1 MADERVHDEAA
12 RYRELVHV
20 LDEGVV
26 FQDRTGT
33 MVAANDAAGRIL
45 GVAPD
50 DLDRQHRD
58 IDPRFSAAYADGTPV
73 AARRASAGRRA
84 RDRRTRSRT

>member
-33 MVAANDAAGRIL
+33 VVAANDAAGRIL

-50 DLDRQHRD
+50 DLIGSTAH
-58 IDPRFSAAYADGTPV
+58 DPRFSAAYPDGTPV
-73 AARRASAGRRA
+73 HPTSTRRHLALVTGEPH
-84 RDRRTRSRT
+84 RT